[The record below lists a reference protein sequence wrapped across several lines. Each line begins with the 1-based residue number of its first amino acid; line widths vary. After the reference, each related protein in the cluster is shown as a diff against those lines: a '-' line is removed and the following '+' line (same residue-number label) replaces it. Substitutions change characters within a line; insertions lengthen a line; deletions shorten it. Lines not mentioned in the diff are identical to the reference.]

1 MTRTCGHEI
10 FTAMVK
16 PVWKLPEKS
25 EPITVRVRAHLVKT
39 AKQGVLITY
48 GNLANAVDLSPPHR
62 IHQLT
67 EALEFLME
75 EDAAARRPFI
85 AALAISKRRGGFQHL
100 ASLTAPGAWDGTR
113 VKTTIPRR
121 SRITRGNPMP
131 PMHSGPSLVSPHFSY
146 PRFVSLYSP
155 FLR

>member
-10 FTAMVK
+10 FTAMLK
-16 PVWKLPEKS
+16 PVWKLPNKS

-85 AALAISKRRGGFQHL
+85 AALAISKRRGGL
-100 ASLTAPGAWDGTR
+100 PAPGFFDCA
-113 VKTTIPRR
+113 RR
-121 SRITRGNPMP
+121 LGRYAGKDHDTSAFG
-131 PMHSGPSLVSPHFSY
+131 SGSV
-146 PRFVSLYSP
+146 
-155 FLR
+155 

>member
-48 GNLANAVDLSPPHR
+48 GNLANAVNLSPPHK

-67 EALEFLME
+67 EALEVLME

-85 AALAISKRRGGFQHL
+85 AALAISKGRGGL
-100 ASLTAPGAWDGTR
+100 PAPGFFDCARRLGRYTGKDRDTSAFAYHAWESNAAHAFWTD
-113 VKTTIPRR
+113 
-121 SRITRGNPMP
+121 
-131 PMHSGPSLVSPHFSY
+131 SG
-146 PRFVSLYSP
+146 
-155 FLR
+155 

>member
-10 FTAMVK
+10 FTAMLK
-16 PVWKLPEKS
+16 PVWKLPNKS

-48 GNLANAVDLSPPHR
+48 GNLADAVDISPPHR

-85 AALAISKRRGGFQHL
+85 AALAISKRRGGL
-100 ASLTAPGAWDGTR
+100 PAPGFFDCARRLGRYTGKNHDASAFAYHAWESNAAHAFWTD
-113 VKTTIPRR
+113 
-121 SRITRGNPMP
+121 
-131 PMHSGPSLVSPHFSY
+131 SG
-146 PRFVSLYSP
+146 
-155 FLR
+155 